1 MAVVTRQLGSTRIS
15 PLVVAIAASAAI
27 ASLIGLGAL
36 TGVATNE
43 RSPLRDEVP
52 LPRVEPKPGQQGAC
66 ALCGTIES
74 IRTVEVLDQVGATAS
89 TADSRNG
96 AEAGAV
102 GASAATSV
110 LDTLSSVVTGNAAE
124 NNVRKRL
131 VYRVTL
137 RMDDGSFRAISLS
150 SPPSF
155 AVGDKVRVVEGRLV
169 RA

>member
-15 PLVVAIAASAAI
+15 PLVASVAASAAI

-36 TGVATNE
+36 TGVATGE
-43 RSPLRDEVP
+43 RAPMRDEVP
-52 LPRVEPKPGQQGAC
+52 LPRVAPKPGQQGSC

-74 IRTVEVLDQVGATAS
+74 VKTVEVLDQASATAG
-89 TADSRNG
+89 TASSGNG
-96 AEAGAV
+96 AEGGAAGA
-102 GASAATSV
+102 STATSV

-124 NNVRKRL
+124 SVRKRL

-155 AVGDKVRVVEGRLV
+155 AVGEKVRVVEGRLV

>member
-1 MAVVTRQLGSTRIS
+1 MAVVTRQSGSARIS

-27 ASLIGLGAL
+27 ASLIALGAL

-43 RSPLRDEVP
+43 RVPLRDDMP
-52 LPRVEPKPGQQGAC
+52 SPRAEPKPGQQRAC

-74 IRTVEVLDQVGATAS
+74 IKTVEVLDSAGATSA
-89 TADSRNG
+89 AANSRSG
-96 AEAGAV
+96 VETGSAEA
-102 GASAATSV
+102 SAGTSV
-110 LDTLSSVVTGNAAE
+110 LDTLSSVVTGNIGE
-124 NNVRKRL
+124 KNVRKRL

-155 AVGDKVRVVEGRLV
+155 AVGEKVRVVEGRLV